1 MLSLWNSHC
10 QLLTLEFILEIM
22 KRWGLLLPAG
32 IGCNLSDQGKKWCWQ
47 NKRHFYPVQ
56 MDQQKVVCFWFFFF
70 HASFF
75 IPADVSFVLGGR
87 GAAEGLGMQRAGG
100 ISWAQDAQE
109 LSSGRRIS
117 RGSVI
122 TPCPLW
128 GWEFQG
134 LVPFGSGEHREEMPE
149 RNVNCALHLPQS
161 SWDWDELSKPYEI
174 KMSQPV
180 MCHEGKRNHNLKKK
194 ILGSTWREPPRNME
208 RVYLKGE
215 EWEKCFVIKC
225 KEDICGKQCI
235 YSMCF
240 SVSAIQFWA
249 VYLLGGCGL
258 VQTWFYAV
266 FYDSKFQNHAGWGQ
280 LR

>member
-1 MLSLWNSHC
+1 
-10 QLLTLEFILEIM
+10 
-22 KRWGLLLPAG
+22 
-32 IGCNLSDQGKKWCWQ
+32 
-47 NKRHFYPVQ
+47 

-70 HASFF
+70 YALFF

-87 GAAEGLGMQRAGG
+87 GAAEELGMQRAGG

-134 LVPFGSGEHREEMPE
+134 LVPVGSGEHREEMPE

-161 SWDWDELSKPYEI
+161 SWDWDGLSKPYEI

-194 ILGSTWREPPRNME
+194 ILGSTRREPPRNME

-225 KEDICGKQCI
+225 KEGLCESSVFIPCASVFLQYSFGLCI
-235 YSMCF
+235 FLEVVVWCKHGFMPCF
-240 SVSAIQFWA
+240 MILNSKIMQGGGNWDKFWFCCPA
-249 VYLLGGCGL
+249 SIECLFRR
-258 VQTWFYAV
+258 T
-266 FYDSKFQNHAGWGQ
+266 S
-280 LR
+280 